1 MKHGDFV
8 YYRDLTPF
16 FRGDS
21 MRGVAVY
28 VLKVIYE
35 GTIAQETLQENLT
48 KMMYNITKG
57 LGDNNS

>member
-1 MKHGDFV
+1 
-8 YYRDLTPF
+8 
-16 FRGDS
+16 